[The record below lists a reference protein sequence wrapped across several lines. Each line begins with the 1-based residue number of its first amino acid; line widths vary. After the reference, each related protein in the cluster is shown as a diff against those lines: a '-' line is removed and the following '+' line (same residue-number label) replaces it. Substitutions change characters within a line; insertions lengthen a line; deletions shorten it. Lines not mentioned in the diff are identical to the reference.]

1 MRGGQ
6 KLSKL
11 RKFLTSNTE
20 TFEFMGKFWYNRLKN
35 AGGA

>member
-1 MRGGQ
+1 MQGGQ

-11 RKFLTSNTE
+11 RKFPTSNTE
-20 TFEFMGKFWYNRLKN
+20 TFEFIGKFWYNRLKN